1 MITIT
6 PLASSSAGN
15 CYIIDNS
22 QSRLLLDCGIPWKK
36 VMQGIGHRL
45 DNVSG
50 CLVTH
55 EHGDH
60 SRGVKDAAKAG
71 VDIYLSHGTA
81 EVMGCFGHRFHRV
94 FPLVNRPIDGG
105 WSIFPFV
112 VEHDAAEPLGFLISS
127 GSDRLLYIT
136 DTAYC
141 RYLFPGVTHAIIE
154 CNFSDEILNRNVAA
168 GRVDVAQAFRVRR
181 SHLSLQR
188 VIDMIKSNKWT
199 GLQEVHLIHLS
210 AANSGEALFK
220 TKVQKITGCPVY
232 VAGE

>member
-15 CYIIDNS
+15 CYIIDNGI
-22 QSRLLLDCGIPWKK
+22 SRLLLDCGVPWRK
-36 VMQGIGHRL
+36 VLQDLGHRL
-45 DNVSG
+45 DNVAG

-60 SRGVKDAAKAG
+60 SIGVTKAAGAG
-71 VDIYLSHGTA
+71 IDIYLSHGTA
-81 EVMGCFGHRFHRV
+81 EVMGCFGHRFHRLY
-94 FPLVNRPIDGG
+94 PLVNRPIDGG
-105 WSIFPFV
+105 WLIFPFV
-112 VEHDAAEPLGFLISS
+112 VEHDAAEPLGFVVTS
-127 GSDRLLYIT
+127 GSDRLLYLT

-154 CNFSDEILNRNVAA
+154 CNYDDDTLDRNVEI
-168 GRVDVAQAFRVRR
+168 GFVDIALAFRIRR

-188 VIDMIKSNKWT
+188 VIDLIQRNEWT

-210 AANSGEALFK
+210 SANSDAVLFK
-220 TKVQKITGCPVY
+220 TEVQKITGCPVY